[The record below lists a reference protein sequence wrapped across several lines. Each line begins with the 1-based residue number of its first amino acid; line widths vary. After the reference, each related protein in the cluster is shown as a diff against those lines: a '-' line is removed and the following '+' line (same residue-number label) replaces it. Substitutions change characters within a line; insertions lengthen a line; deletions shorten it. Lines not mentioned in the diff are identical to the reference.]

1 MKSGYYLTVAGLCMC
16 CLAGPSFAQTGGKQ
30 DATVGKP
37 PVGATGS
44 GSTQGAMGSMGSGS
58 VTGNQAPTNAA
69 GSMGSGDATKKT
81 APRAPSGAMGRGSTQ
96 GATGNM
102 QDSEDEETDNS
113 DDRNNP

>member
-1 MKSGYYLTVAGLCMC
+1 MKSGYYLAVAGLFII

-58 VTGNQAPTNAA
+58 VTGKQAPAKAT
-69 GSMGSGDATKKT
+69 GSMGSGSVTGKT
-81 APRAPSGAMGRGSTQ
+81 APRGATGRGSTQ

-102 QDSEDEETDNS
+102 QDSEDEETDNP

>member
-1 MKSGYYLTVAGLCMC
+1 MKSGYYLAVAGLFMC

-58 VTGNQAPTNAA
+58 ATGKQAPTNAT
-69 GSMGSGDATKKT
+69 GSMGSGAANENRVPRGAT
-81 APRAPSGAMGRGSTQ
+81 GRGSTQ

>member
-1 MKSGYYLTVAGLCMC
+1 MKSGYYLAVAGLCIC
-16 CLAGPSFAQTGGKQ
+16 CLAGPSFAQSGGKQ
-30 DATVGKP
+30 DATGGKT

-58 VTGNQAPTNAA
+58 VTGKQAPAKAT
-69 GSMGSGDATKKT
+69 GSMGSGGVTGKT
-81 APRAPSGAMGRGSTQ
+81 APRGATGRGSTQ

-102 QDSEDEETDNS
+102 QDSDDEETDNQ